1 MSFNSFIGW
10 IKYSFA
16 EGFIEKY
23 IKPLRG
29 YLEYSNLIN
38 FHRGFMDSLVLENNG
53 DILIGDL
60 EAYKKVSFRFSEAC
74 LVIRK
79 YIFHNI

>member
-23 IKPLRG
+23 INPLRG

-53 DILIGDL
+53 DILIGD
-60 EAYKKVSFRFSEAC
+60 YKKYFKVKKRFLNAISVLKE
-74 LVIRK
+74 R
-79 YIFHNI
+79 FHM